1 MANAYLIASTFAL
14 MSISFG
20 WGIAF
25 KILWK
30 EYRKQELREERI
42 ALAEKSKV
50 FQKRCD
56 VCGEPSTNIMN
67 ICSSCATKIDKRLN
81 YRQMIQEAQALA
93 AAEALPKEEFL
104 KKLNLIKIVLES
116 CNGKEPQEVASR
128 IRSISNISGK
138 VLSTAIAYISE
149 K

>member
-14 MSISFG
+14 MAISFG

-30 EYRKQELREERI
+30 EYRKQALREEGT
-42 ALAEKSKV
+42 APSEKSKV
-50 FQKRCD
+50 FRKRCD
-56 VCGEPSTNIMN
+56 VCGEPRTNIMS

-81 YRQMIQEAQALA
+81 YRQMIQEAKALA

-104 KKLNLIKIVLES
+104 KQLNLIKIVLES
-116 CNGKEPQEVASR
+116 CNGKDPQEVASR